1 MIRLGLS
8 LIRLGQVKVV
18 IMLGWVGLSLGL
30 FIINFGYTK
39 LVLLRSGLGLGV
51 LRLKIRTKK
60 IILYVSLFCL
70 S

>member
-18 IMLGWVGLSLGL
+18 IMLGCVGLSLGL
-30 FIINFGYTK
+30 FIIKFGYAK
-39 LVLLRSGLGLGV
+39 LVLLRLGLSS

-60 IILYVSLFCL
+60 IKI
-70 S
+70 